1 MLVGEVISP
10 VPMLTDDPGSASAK
24 KVMAAI
30 VAGFA
35 GVAYVAITGSRFVS
49 RGG

>member
-1 MLVGEVISP
+1 
-10 VPMLTDDPGSASAK
+10 
-24 KVMAAI
+24 VMAAI

-49 RGG
+49 GQSS